1 MSTPT
6 NVVLEEAKIVN
17 LRERTIYLA
26 KNLLAKM
33 MVWGKEE
40 LNNKV
45 REIEHEK
52 MMEVRKYSKRQVS
65 AMSEVWRR
73 VRKDRGKI
81 RRNNGFGIYKE
92 DYWEMTKRIEV
103 EVKVGMK
110 RKRKD

>member
-45 REIEHEK
+45 REIEHEE

-65 AMSEVWRR
+65 AMSEV
-73 VRKDRGKI
+73 
-81 RRNNGFGIYKE
+81 
-92 DYWEMTKRIEV
+92 
-103 EVKVGMK
+103 
-110 RKRKD
+110 